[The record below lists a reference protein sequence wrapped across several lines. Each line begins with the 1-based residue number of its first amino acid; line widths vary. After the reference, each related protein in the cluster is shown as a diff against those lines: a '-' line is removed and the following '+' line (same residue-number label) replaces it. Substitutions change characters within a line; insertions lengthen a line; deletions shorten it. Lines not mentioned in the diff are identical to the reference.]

1 MLLRRLLLARA
12 SLISLTTPSH
22 NQINSTT
29 PTLVRHMA
37 TENRAMNNSTAIPSV
52 TTKTICFLRHGQ
64 ALHNPRAE
72 EAKDNG
78 CSHETFLNLMH
89 EDDAFDARL
98 TALGEAQATNAGE
111 MYSEKLESVE
121 LVVSSP
127 LSRAIKTADLAAGPH
142 KFTNRV
148 CVEHFR
154 EINGWLLN
162 AKRRTRIDLQERF
175 HESWDFNNLA
185 EEDENWTETLETEES
200 CAERGYLGLLWL
212 KDRQEEKI
220 LTVAHGGL
228 LRFIAHHSN
237 IEIIDERPEHK
248 KRFGNC
254 ELREYS
260 VSWTTESERES
271 VTEERPLVIL
281 REIID

>member
-1 MLLRRLLLARA
+1 M
-12 SLISLTTPSH
+12 S
-22 NQINSTT
+22 
-29 PTLVRHMA
+29 
-37 TENRAMNNSTAIPSV
+37 TENSAMNNSTSMTSI
-52 TTKTICFLRHGQ
+52 TTKRICFLRHGQ

-78 CSHETFLNLMH
+78 CSHSTFLNLMQ

-98 TALGEAQATNAGE
+98 TTLGESQASKAGE
-111 MYSEKLESVE
+111 MNAEKLASIE

-127 LSRAIKTADLAAGPH
+127 LSRAIKTADLAAPVCSESET
-142 KFTNRV
+142 FTNRI

-162 AKRRTRIDLQERF
+162 AKRRNRLDLEQSF
-175 HESWDFNNLA
+175 HGSWDFSLLSDD
-185 EEDENWTETLETEES
+185 DETWTETLETEES

-212 KDRQEEKI
+212 RDRPEDKI

-228 LRFIAHHSN
+228 LRFIANHTN
-237 IEIIDERPEHK
+237 IEVIDQRPEDK

-260 VSWTTESERES
+260 VSWTTDSDKET

-281 REIID
+281 NEIQD